1 MYVTGYEKMGT
12 EAAGQVS
19 AAAAAGAG
27 AIIATSAAV
36 AAAHIMKILRV
47 SPTYF
52 HE

>member
-19 AAAAAGAG
+19 AAAAAA

-36 AAAHIMKILRV
+36 AAAHIMNILRV
-47 SPTYF
+47 SPTTTVKV
-52 HE
+52 